1 MLIVQ
6 RRRLLLY
13 PPYVQDYLDRVT
25 AADVAAGNTQGLEL
39 GVTDAFNTTLQNL
52 VGDSVLGVSG
62 GVIAQ
67 PASTIKAMP
76 FMVGARTLQGCLVPV
91 VGTAP
96 TNFNFVAGDYNRK
109 TGLVGN
115 GSTKYLDSNRAGSAD
130 PRDNQHVSTYLT
142 AKDTLA
148 GAYVGARNLAN
159 ADGSTQLIAR
169 TGNVDADFTFV
180 SQGGGFLRTGSTNRV
195 GFVGLSR
202 STSASFVHRLNQSSA
217 TATAA
222 SQTPATLNYFV
233 FNRSGT
239 NLFSDA
245 RLAYYSIGESLD
257 LALLDARVTALINAI
272 AAAIP

>member
-13 PPYVQDYLDRVT
+13 PSYVQDYLDRVT

-91 VGTAP
+91 VGAAP
-96 TNFNFVAGDYNRK
+96 TNFSFVAGDYNRK
-109 TGLVGN
+109 TGLVGD
-115 GSTKYLDSNRAGSAD
+115 GSTKYLDTNRNNNSD
-130 PRDNQHVSTYLT
+130 PQNSQHLSVHVSTLGTLLALSGLT
-142 AKDTLA
+142 DSAAAGISHIGAANVRSRNSTPLGVAMQTGFNGISRNNSANFQQRVAASTATLTQA
-148 GAYVGARNLAN
+148 SQPPANQSLA
-159 ADGSTQLIAR
+159 L
-169 TGNVDADFTFV
+169 
-180 SQGGGFLRTGSTNRV
+180 LRTGSFYGT
-195 GFVGLSR
+195 
-202 STSASFVHRLNQSSA
+202 HRI
-217 TATAA
+217 
-222 SQTPATLNYFV
+222 
-233 FNRSGT
+233 
-239 NLFSDA
+239 
-245 RLAYYSIGESLD
+245 AYYSIGESLD

>member
-13 PPYVQDYLDRVT
+13 PSYVQDYLDRVT

-76 FMVGARTLQGCLVPV
+76 FMAGARTLQGCLVPV
-91 VGTAP
+91 VGPAP
-96 TNFNFVAGDYNRK
+96 TSFNFVDADYNRK

-115 GSTKYLDSNRAGSAD
+115 GSTKYLNSNRNNNADPQNSNHNAVFVTSITGGSAAQFIGSGATGGVNGLGRDPTQTPGLFARSREGVIFRFGVNTQAGFIGHSRPASTGFSVRHDNTTVFQAQTSATPDSND
-130 PRDNQHVSTYLT
+130 V
-142 AKDTLA
+142 
-148 GAYVGARNLAN
+148 
-159 ADGSTQLIAR
+159 
-169 TGNVDADFTFV
+169 
-180 SQGGGFLRTGSTNRV
+180 
-195 GFVGLSR
+195 
-202 STSASFVHRLNQSSA
+202 
-217 TATAA
+217 
-222 SQTPATLNYFV
+222 FV
-233 FNRSGT
+233 FRRNSESAIYLSG
-239 NLFSDA
+239 
-245 RLAYYSIGESLD
+245 RLAFYSIGESLN

>member
-13 PPYVQDYLDRVT
+13 PSYVQDYLDRVT

-76 FMVGARTLQGCLVPV
+76 FMVGARTLQGCFVPV
-91 VGTAP
+91 VGAAP
-96 TNFNFVAGDYNRK
+96 TNVSGLFNPNDYNRK
-109 TGLVGN
+109 TGLKGD
-115 GSTKYLDSNRAGSAD
+115 GAARQLLLNRANNAD
-130 PRDNQHVSTYLT
+130 PQSNKHIACWQTESETRDAVRASMGSG
-142 AKDTLA
+142 A
-148 GAYVGARNLAN
+148 GASDSALLTTPTARFFRINSGAAGDTSLSAFVAGLWGASVFEPTSLDRRYGGVSSNIDRNTVTPSAN
-159 ADGSTQLIAR
+159 
-169 TGNVDADFTFV
+169 DFRMFT
-180 SQGGGFLRTGSTNRV
+180 RTGS
-195 GFVGLSR
+195 GE
-202 STSASFVHRLNQSSA
+202 
-217 TATAA
+217 
-222 SQTPATLNYFV
+222 
-233 FNRSGT
+233 
-239 NLFSDA
+239 FSDGRYA
-245 RLAYYSIGESLD
+245 FYSIGEAIN

>member
-13 PPYVQDYLDRVT
+13 PSYVQDYLDRVT
-25 AADVAAGNTQGLEL
+25 AADVTAGNTQGLEL
-39 GVTDAFNTTLQNL
+39 GVTDAFNTTLQDL

-62 GVIAQ
+62 GVITQ

-96 TNFNFVAGDYNRK
+96 TNFGFVAEDYNRK

-115 GSTKYLDSNRAGSAD
+115 GSTKYLNSNRNNNAD
-130 PRDNQHVSTYLT
+130 PQDSQHMGVFPTTVNSVDQDRVYMG
-142 AKDTLA
+142 A
-148 GAYVGARNLAN
+148 GLN
-159 ADGSTQLIAR
+159 D
-169 TGNVDADFTFV
+169 
-180 SQGGGFLRTGSTNRV
+180 TGSTYFFTRTADAAVRNR
-195 GFVGLSR
+195 
-202 STSASFVHRLNQSSA
+202 SA
-217 TATAA
+217 TANIGLTRGVANSLIGMNRSLSTEFVYRQSGA
-222 SQTPATLNYFV
+222 SQTISRNSETPLNGNIFV
-233 FNRSGT
+233 FRGAGFTPGALSN
-239 NLFSDA
+239 A
-245 RLAYYSIGESLD
+245 RLAFYSIGESLD